1 MDLAKDLDL
10 LQHADVP
17 LDIIHEAL
25 KHAYFLT
32 QASALLGLGRK
43 LRNFPEHRTNDWLD
57 ILDAITQSPNAL
69 IEVSDGTNL
78 VHLCLGCI
86 VEIGTPEANDYFVA
100 QFDKLND
107 HDLNQLNMVSGM
119 FDNF

>member
-17 LDIIHEAL
+17 IHIVHEVL
-25 KHAYFLT
+25 HHPHALT

-43 LRNFPEHRTNDWLD
+43 LRHFPEHRTNGWIDV
-57 ILDAITQSPNAL
+57 LDAIIHLPHAP
-69 IEVSDGTNL
+69 IEISDGKNL
-78 VHLCLGCI
+78 IHFCLGCM

-107 HDLNQLNMVSGM
+107 HDLNQINDMSSM